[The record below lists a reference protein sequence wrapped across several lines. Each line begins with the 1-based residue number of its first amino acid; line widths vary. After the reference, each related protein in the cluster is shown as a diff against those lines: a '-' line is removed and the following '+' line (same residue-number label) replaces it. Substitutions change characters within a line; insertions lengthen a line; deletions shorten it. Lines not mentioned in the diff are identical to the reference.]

1 MRVVAG
7 LTAFM
12 LASCST
18 SNECPYMDF
27 QEFRVADRALITVDS
42 NAIDDEIRSVDRLRA
57 LVDFAEE
64 HNSGWSSPVFGPPI
78 ARLSV
83 QFFVGNRFLGDFG
96 VGTDF
101 LAAQG
106 CGYFYSRAVSAADRQ
121 KLIALIGVPDPYA
134 TAKR

>member
-1 MRVVAG
+1 
-7 LTAFM
+7 
-12 LASCST
+12 
-18 SNECPYMDF
+18 MDF
-27 QEFRVADRALITVDS
+27 EAFRQADRAVITVDS
-42 NAIDDEIRSVDRLRA
+42 HASDDEIRSVDTLRA
-57 LVDFAEE
+57 LAGFAEE
-64 HNSGWSSPVFGPPI
+64 HSSGWSYPEFGPPI

-83 QFFVGNRFLGDFG
+83 QFFAGDRFLGDFG

-121 KLIALIGVPDPYA
+121 KLIALIGVPDPYV